1 MEQFNQELESL
12 VHKQSQQ
19 TSAFEGEQLS
29 IVKLNKDYSSI
40 LNIVVHMLE
49 DPNMLVF
56 IEAVKT
62 VEYLALLLKQ
72 TIKTAKMKQF
82 VQLLADKYKETK
94 TAVLAALEKCFAA
107 IFENRCMTQTSF
119 FDLLINQ
126 ISLSHKNPRVKQL
139 VIDRV
144 EIIIAKSFL
153 TEDGRAQHSQQLLQI
168 FKQVKDK
175 LK

>member
-1 MEQFNQELESL
+1 M
-12 VHKQSQQ
+12 
-19 TSAFEGEQLS
+19 
-29 IVKLNKDYSSI
+29 KLNKDYSSI

-107 IFENRCMTQTSF
+107 VFENRCMT
-119 FDLLINQ
+119 
-126 ISLSHKNPRVKQL
+126 
-139 VIDRV
+139 
-144 EIIIAKSFL
+144 
-153 TEDGRAQHSQQLLQI
+153 
-168 FKQVKDK
+168 
-175 LK
+175 